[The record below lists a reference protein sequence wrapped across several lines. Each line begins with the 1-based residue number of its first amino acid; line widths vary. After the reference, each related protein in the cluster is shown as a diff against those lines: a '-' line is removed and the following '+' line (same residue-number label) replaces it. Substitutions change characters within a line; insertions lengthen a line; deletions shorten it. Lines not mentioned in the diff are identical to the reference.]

1 MLCYYDYDY
10 GGGRNACI
18 IENIES
24 IHIHKRNKKVV
35 TSCNT
40 IHNPVTVYLVK
51 DDTSYV

>member
-24 IHIHKRNKKVV
+24 IHIHKRNEKVV
-35 TSCNT
+35 IS
-40 IHNPVTVYLVK
+40 
-51 DDTSYV
+51 